1 VRMSLTIVA
10 IVTGFATTTPADAPK
25 PAGDR
30 FIRGETL
37 DYTLTWL
44 GVNGGS
50 ARMSIA
56 PVAGLQ
62 RFRMTSTMQ
71 SNSMFNL
78 IYRVRDEVESVV
90 DRVSFSTLLYHKKL
104 NERGKRKDDLTVVDP
119 VRKVATRKGVQVSV
133 TSPVFDPLSL
143 IYHLRTLDLRPG
155 STIEFQVVA
164 DGRVYL
170 MAASVGQRETISTL
184 AGSFNTVVVEPRLE
198 SGGIF
203 RDERNRLLIWYS
215 DDPAHIPV
223 RIRSEFKAGSITA
236 SLRRM
241 SPAAAS

>member
-1 VRMSLTIVA
+1 MRRSLTIVA
-10 IVTGFATTTPADAPK
+10 IVMGIATTTPAAEPK
-25 PAGDR
+25 AAGDR
-30 FIRGETL
+30 FAGGETL
-37 DYTLTWL
+37 DYTLSWL
-44 GVNGGS
+44 GVSGGS

-56 PVAGLQ
+56 PVAGLP

-90 DRVSFSTLLYHKKL
+90 DRVTFSTLLYHKKL

-119 VRKVATRKGVQVSV
+119 VRKVATRKGVQLSVS
-133 TSPVFDPLSL
+133 SPVFDPLSL

-155 STIEFQVVA
+155 STIEFKVVA
-164 DGRVYL
+164 DGKVYL
-170 MAASVGQRETISTL
+170 LEASVGQRETISTD
-184 AGSFNTVVVEPRLE
+184 AGDFNTVVVEPKME

-203 RDERNRLLIWYS
+203 RDERNKLLIWYS

-241 SPAAAS
+241 SPARAS